1 VRPPQRWFAES
12 LKSLS
17 GGEDLDPEALMSFL
31 FTLTDPGEIKTY
43 ISEFLGL
50 SDGVIAFAD
59 EFITRKQFD
68 GSKS

>member
-1 VRPPQRWFAES
+1 
-12 LKSLS
+12 
-17 GGEDLDPEALMSFL
+17 MSFL